1 MRVVDG
7 RLSVRETREASRAD
21 AFYLLYFFTTH
32 VHLLFPAK
40 HPSRATLRSS
50 SALRS
55 FLVQTLGGGGN
66 GGAEDVELESVS
78 IGATNRG
85 DGGEEKRTGDE
96 PFEGGFIVVAKRRRV
111 RVLGVDAES
120 IDDDDTNFASRAR
133 RWNRDANGELAASR
147 VCRGD
152 GALETVERRQRETR
166 DVRSVGR
173 HRRLGVIE
181 RTSIDDLVRDVHA
194 RAAHDAVVALV
205 EHDAEGIVTARRG
218 LAAKKPSGES
228 ASLAP

>member
-21 AFYLLYFFTTH
+21 AFYLLYFFTDTCS
-32 VHLLFPAK
+32 FAIPRAK

-85 DGGEEKRTGDE
+85 DGGGEKRT
-96 PFEGGFIVVAKRRRV
+96 ATSH
-111 RVLGVDAES
+111 L
-120 IDDDDTNFASRAR
+120 RA
-133 RWNRDANGELAASR
+133 DS
-147 VCRGD
+147 
-152 GALETVERRQRETR
+152 
-166 DVRSVGR
+166 
-173 HRRLGVIE
+173 
-181 RTSIDDLVRDVHA
+181 
-194 RAAHDAVVALV
+194 
-205 EHDAEGIVTARRG
+205 
-218 LAAKKPSGES
+218 
-228 ASLAP
+228 